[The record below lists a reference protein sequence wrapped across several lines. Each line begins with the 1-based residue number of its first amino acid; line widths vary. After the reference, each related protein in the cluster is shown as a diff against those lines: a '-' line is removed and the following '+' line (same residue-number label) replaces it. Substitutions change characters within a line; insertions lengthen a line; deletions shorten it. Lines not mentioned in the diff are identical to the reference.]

1 MVQIY
6 SFDDMSSVLSGC
18 AMVHQTFERPTTE
31 SVAHD
36 DSITVHEIMKT
47 GNLIILCR

>member
-1 MVQIY
+1 
-6 SFDDMSSVLSGC
+6 
-18 AMVHQTFERPTTE
+18 MVHQTFERPTTE